1 MSLEKE
7 DSLEPR
13 QNWKLIKYLRVE
25 IDGGKLN
32 PNLEFKRR
40 EWISDK

>member
-1 MSLEKE
+1 LSLEKE

-13 QNWKLIKYLRVE
+13 QNCKLIKYLRVE
-25 IDGGKLN
+25 IDRGNLN
-32 PNLEFKRR
+32 PNLEFKKR